1 MAHLMG
7 IFMIILSIIAAKPN
21 YRMIIA
27 GDIITDSDKIV
38 TLTSI
43 KGCMIDILG

>member
-1 MAHLMG
+1 MAHLIG
-7 IFMIILSIIAAKPN
+7 IFMILLSIIVAKPK

-27 GDIITDSDKIV
+27 GDIITDSEIV

-43 KGCMIDILG
+43 KGCRIDILG